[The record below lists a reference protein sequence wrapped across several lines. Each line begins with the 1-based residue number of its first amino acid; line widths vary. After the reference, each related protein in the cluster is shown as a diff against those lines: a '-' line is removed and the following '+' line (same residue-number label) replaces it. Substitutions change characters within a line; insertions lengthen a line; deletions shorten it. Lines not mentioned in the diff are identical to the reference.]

1 MLNYLIL
8 LINLALSFENLYVT
22 TKSVLSFRVDLVV
35 FVLDSTDPEFHIHQE
50 SECNMGQAVQHIGG
64 SGEGQAHP
72 TLLRSTLLELH
83 GERTPGGLGRYKPHS
98 TAKCCL

>member
-8 LINLALSFENLYVT
+8 LINLALYFENLYVT

-50 SECNMGQAVQHIGG
+50 NECNMGQAVQHIGG

-72 TLLRSTLLELH
+72 ALLRSALWELH
-83 GERTPGGLGRYKPHS
+83 GERTAGGLGRYKPHS

>member
-72 TLLRSTLLELH
+72 TLLRSTLWELH
-83 GERTPGGLGRYKPHS
+83 GERTAGGLGRYKPHS